1 MSNRRYRRKRRI
13 RVTTGLTRGH
23 FIFMCACLLVLMVV
37 FVAGVSKDKEPQN
50 VGELPYTTEELT
62 ATYIPTHIQEVT
74 SEPEPTEAPEYE
86 AYGDPNN
93 YIYPYN
99 TMSADWGAELYESGF
114 KYYEIPEEYAKEG
127 GCFPEVV
134 QAYLWCLCEQRD
146 IDYYTVVAL
155 IERES
160 HYIYNASGDN
170 GASKGYMQIYEKWHK
185 DRMEAE
191 GVGDLYNPYGNI
203 RVGLNF
209 LQELKGRANGDWHY
223 VLMSY
228 NMGESRC
235 KELNGEGIYSSQY
248 SREILQRAQEIE
260 QELKD

>member
-1 MSNRRYRRKRRI
+1 MSRRYKRKRRV
-13 RVTTGLTRGH
+13 RFTTGINRGQFILLTG
-23 FIFMCACLLVLMVV
+23 CLAVMMLVF
-37 FVAGVSKDKEPQN
+37 FVGISKEP
-50 VGELPYTTEELT
+50 ELKDVMAEDDPIEIV
-62 ATYIPTHIQEVT
+62 ATYIPTPTEIVT
-74 SEPEPTEAPEYE
+74 DAPEPTEEPEIE
-86 AYGDPNN
+86 CYGDPNN

-114 KYYEIPEEYAKEG
+114 RYYEIPYRYSSSG

-134 QAYLWCLCEQRD
+134 QAYLWCLCEERGL
-146 IDYYTVVAL
+146 DYYIVVAL

-160 HYIYNASGDN
+160 WYKYNASGDN

-185 DRMEAE
+185 DRMDVE
-191 GVGDLYNPYGNI
+191 GVADLQDPYGNI

-209 LQELKGRANGDWHY
+209 LQELSTRANGDYHY
-223 VLMSY
+223 ILMSY

-235 KELNGEGIYSSQY
+235 KELNREGIYSSQY

-260 QELKD
+260 QELQEQ